1 MTLRL
6 IALMSVTLFC
16 CLAAFGLLLSRS
28 EDAIMEEVERTVSE
42 AGKQT
47 VAAFARREFRFV
59 SSGDLGFG
67 MSMGWDGEEPP
78 DLPEGVARRVF
89 RSAAAGLDTCD
100 CPIHRAVRAPAEMFV
115 VTVDAALEPPGSEGL
130 RPEGRGAPDL
140 DRLLERVRERHG
152 GELPPNA
159 LFIRAS
165 NVFTEVGDDEIR
177 ARIPMFR
184 FAGER
189 DGATTYEIDR
199 HEVRL
204 REGEGVVLDV
214 ETATGREATEDV
226 VLSLPTR
233 DYATLFD
240 KIRERMLFLF
250 LGVFAL
256 GTVLSAG
263 LARRFT
269 RPIRE
274 LDEGLRRVSEG
285 DLETRVTVAGGDE
298 VGRLGLGFN
307 DMTRRLRVGRE
318 RARELTRQEKLSA
331 LGRLAAGVAHD
342 VRNPLHSI
350 NLSLQHLRETSA
362 PEDAGRAAEFERT
375 LDVIRREIHRLDGMV
390 ANFLRFARSERRER
404 RPVDLGDLL
413 SETAQ
418 LVRKEAEHRD
428 VRVAVEAAAGVATI
442 EADVEALRSAL
453 LNLVLNA
460 LEAMEDGGRV
470 TLRTGRAADAVVV
483 EVVDDGPGIEEAE
496 QERVFEFG
504 YTTRDGG
511 HGLGLAMVHQIVV
524 EEHGGRV
531 ELESAPGEG
540 ATFRLELPLAGGA
553 P

>member
-1 MTLRL
+1 MTLKL

-47 VAAFARREFRFV
+47 VAAFARKELRFV
-59 SSGDLGFG
+59 SGGDPASEFT
-67 MSMGWDGEEPP
+67 
-78 DLPEGVARRVF
+78 VAVRGAG
-89 RSAAAGLDTCD
+89 SKEAAGELAAGAWTAAPTAIDACD
-100 CPIHRAVRAPAEMFV
+100 CPIHRTTSKPSKMVMIK
-115 VTVDAALEPPGSEGL
+115 LEGSATPPLGF
-130 RPEGRGAPDL
+130 PEPGE
-140 DRLLERVRERHG
+140 LLERVRANHG
-152 GELPPNA
+152 GELPENA
-159 LFIRAS
+159 FYMTAS
-165 NVFTEVGDDEIR
+165 TVLTEVGDHEIR

-184 FAGER
+184 FATDEP
-189 DGATTYEIDR
+189 
-199 HEVRL
+199 
-204 REGEGVVLDV
+204 EGEDLEGLHEFEV
-214 ETATGREATEDV
+214 EFERASALADEEV

-240 KIRERMLFLF
+240 KVRERMMFLF

-269 RPIRE
+269 RPIRQ
-274 LDEGLRRVSEG
+274 LDEGLRRVSDG
-285 DLETRVTVAGGDE
+285 DLETRVDVRGGDE
-298 VGRLGLGFN
+298 VARLGVGFN

-342 VRNPLHSI
+342 IRNPLHSI
-350 NLSLQHLRETSA
+350 NLSLQHMRETCA
-362 PEDAGRAAEFERT
+362 PDDDAKRTEFARS
-375 LDVIRREIHRLDGMV
+375 LDLIRNEIHRLDGLV
-390 ANFLRFARSERRER
+390 GNFLRFAKSERRER
-404 RPVDLGDLL
+404 RPVDLEDL
-413 SETAQ
+413 SRETAQ
-418 LVRKEAEHRD
+418 LVRKEAEQRG
-428 VRVAVEAAAGVATI
+428 VRIEVDATPGTAPL

-460 LEAMEDGGRV
+460 LEALEDGGAV
-470 TLRTGRAADAVVV
+470 TIRTREEAGAAVI
-483 EVVDDGPGIEEAE
+483 EVVDTGPGISPSE

-504 YTTRDGG
+504 YTTREGG

-531 ELESAPGEG
+531 TLQSEPGAG
-540 ATFRLELPLAGGA
+540 TTFRLELPRGRTAT
-553 P
+553 

>member
-47 VAAFARREFRFV
+47 VAAFAKRELRFV
-59 SSGDLGFG
+59 SSGEVGFG
-67 MSMGWDGEEPP
+67 MSLAWEGDEPS
-78 DLPEGVARRVF
+78 DLREGVARRVF
-89 RSAAAGLDTCD
+89 RSPATAFDPCD
-100 CPIHRAVRAPAEMFV
+100 CPIHRAVGTPKEMLV
-115 VTVDAALEPPGSEGL
+115 VTVDAALGPGA
-130 RPEGRGAPDL
+130 PEGPRPDGRGVPDL
-140 DRLLERVRERHG
+140 EGLLERVRERHG
-152 GELPPNA
+152 GELPSNA
-159 LFIRAS
+159 FFIRAS
-165 NVFTEVGDDEIR
+165 NVSTELGDDEIR

-184 FAGER
+184 FAAEGEP
-189 DGATTYEIDR
+189 ESSFEVER
-199 HEVRL
+199 HAVRL
-204 REGEGVVLDV
+204 GEGEGFVLDV
-214 ETATGREATEDV
+214 EPARAHAAIEDV

-274 LDEGLRRVSEG
+274 LDEGLRRVSDG
-285 DLETRVTVAGGDE
+285 DLETRVAVAGGDE

-362 PEDAGRAAEFERT
+362 PEDAARAAEFERT

-428 VRVAVEAAAGVATI
+428 VRVEVEAAAGAAAI

-460 LEAMEDGGRV
+460 LEAMEDGGTV
-470 TLRTGRAADAVVV
+470 TLRTRRGAGAVVV

-531 ELESAPGEG
+531 ELESAPGTG
-540 ATFRLELPLAGGA
+540 TTFRLELPDARGDS
-553 P
+553 